1 MEEKIIE
8 KNIKQK
14 SIMLK
19 IIYENINWEKNCKW
33 NIVYLIYF

>member
-19 IIYENINWEKNCKW
+19 IIYENINWEKNYKW